1 MYAIPTGLQ
10 QLKLSGVKNIHF
22 GYPEKLCAKKDDLWC
37 CPDSKAHKPI
47 LYLNRLGGIDCI
59 IVSEISNSIK
69 TDKETYQRD
78 NSYAQGII
86 TDYSEILK

>member
-1 MYAIPTGLQ
+1 MRKRMTYDVVRI
-10 QLKLSGVKNIHF
+10 V
-22 GYPEKLCAKKDDLWC
+22 
-37 CPDSKAHKPI
+37 KAHKPI

-86 TDYSEILK
+86 TDYSEIFEVTTGYITRIWHSVQRIHSF